1 MLRTAAAGSML
12 CALLLTGAA
21 AGAEDLAFAI
31 DLTAK
36 TAAASKTA
44 HADVVALGVKPKDRG
59 MLEAKA
65 GERVTVQWTLR
76 NADPKTTY
84 KDVTVHFFAAKEEK
98 AGQHS
103 LPKLDRDVA
112 AESALTM
119 DFKPKDSNE
128 GELSFTIDKP
138 GTYLLRVETL
148 EAAQG
153 PDGREYFAAIDLV
166 VR

>member
-1 MLRTAAAGSML
+1 MVRIPAAGLILPTLLLIAAAP
-12 CALLLTGAA
+12 
-21 AGAEDLAFAI
+21 AEDLAFAI
-31 DLTAK
+31 ELTVK
-36 TAAASKTA
+36 TAVASKTA
-44 HADVVALGVKPKDRG
+44 HTDAVALGVKPKDRSV
-59 MLEAKA
+59 LEARA

-76 NADPKTTY
+76 NADPKTTF
-84 KDVTVHFFAAKEEK
+84 KDVTVHFFAVKEEK
-98 AGQHS
+98 AGQQAV
-103 LPKLDRDVA
+103 PKLDRGVA

-138 GTYLLRVETL
+138 GTYLVRVETL

-153 PDGREYFAAIDLV
+153 PDGQEYFAAIDLV